1 MRIVPLGIV
10 SMAPL
15 TTDSVI
21 QMRRFLRRPSRSPQP
36 PKRSRQLLLKSL
48 FGLTAIA
55 VLAFVS
61 WACIHSSSFRHSSPA
76 TNTVST
82 SADDG
87 IDYGHIAT
95 LELADDTFATDGWLS
110 QLESYLH
117 TNEKLAGNR
126 WHEFH
131 AGLNSTCPVVYD
143 RLR

>member
-1 MRIVPLGIV
+1 M
-10 SMAPL
+10 
-15 TTDSVI
+15 
-21 QMRRFLRRPSRSPQP
+21 
-36 PKRSRQLLLKSL
+36 LKSL